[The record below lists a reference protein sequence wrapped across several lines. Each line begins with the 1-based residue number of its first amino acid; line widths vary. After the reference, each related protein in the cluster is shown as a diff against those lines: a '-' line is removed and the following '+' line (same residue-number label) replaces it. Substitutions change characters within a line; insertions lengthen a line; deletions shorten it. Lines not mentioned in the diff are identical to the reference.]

1 MVQLCQY
8 RDALGQPGK
17 GIHSYRIGGIAV
29 ADVLMTIATAYLIQ
43 QTVSPRTP
51 FWLVLGAL
59 FLLGIALHRLFC
71 VRTTVDRWLWPKD
84 PSA

>member
-1 MVQLCQY
+1 MLCQY

-17 GIHSYRIGGIAV
+17 GIHSYRIANIAV
-29 ADVLMTIATAYLIQ
+29 ADVLMTIVAAYLIQ

-59 FLLGIALHRLFC
+59 FLLGVALHRLFC
-71 VRTTVDRWLWPKD
+71 VRTTVDRWLWSKD

>member
-29 ADVLMTIATAYLIQ
+29 ADVLMTIAAAYLIQ
-43 QTVSPRTP
+43 WVLFPRTP

-71 VRTTVDRWLWPKD
+71 VRTTVDRWLFPF
-84 PSA
+84 A